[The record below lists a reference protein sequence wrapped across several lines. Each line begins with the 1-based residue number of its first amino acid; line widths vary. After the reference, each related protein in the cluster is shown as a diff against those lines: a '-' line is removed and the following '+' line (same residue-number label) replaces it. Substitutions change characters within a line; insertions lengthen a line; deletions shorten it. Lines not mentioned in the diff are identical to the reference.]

1 MVLADLGFWSA
12 FFLLLIFIPLV
23 LIWGFA
29 LVDIFRRDDIGGVHK
44 AIWLV
49 VVIVLPFFG
58 TIVYLLLRK
67 PGATKE
73 ERDALADIN
82 SGFEQ
87 RYGGGPPAA
96 DQLKTLSDLHDAGKL
111 SDAEFAA
118 AKARLLGASTPVAA
132 GAPVATSAPRAA
144 GSLPPPGTA

>member
-29 LVDIFRRDDIGGVHK
+29 LVDIFRRDDIRGATK

-49 VVIVLPFFG
+49 VVIFLPFIG
-58 TIVYLLLRK
+58 TLIYLLMRQ

-73 ERDALADIN
+73 ERDALQQID
-82 SGFEQ
+82 SGFDQ
-87 RYGGGPPAA
+87 RYAPSSTA
-96 DQLKTLSDLHDAGKL
+96 DQLRTLAELHDAGKI
-111 SDAEFAA
+111 SDGEYTS
-118 AKARLLGASTPVAA
+118 AKARIIG
-132 GAPVATSAPRAA
+132 
-144 GSLPPPGTA
+144 